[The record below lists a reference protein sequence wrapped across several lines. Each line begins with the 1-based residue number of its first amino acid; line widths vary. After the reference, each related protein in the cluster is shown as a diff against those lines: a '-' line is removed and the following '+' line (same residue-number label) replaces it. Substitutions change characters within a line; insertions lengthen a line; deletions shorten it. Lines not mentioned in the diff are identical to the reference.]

1 MRVILARGRFFWL
14 PRAAGAR
21 RTKRNVETHFVVCE
35 SRGHSLQKRTPRP
48 AKNVLLNS
56 VLCLHLAVL
65 HDRPRPVVAVE
76 HAAQLPAVDFLLRC
90 AGPKRKGLRGTR
102 AAGVRPSPAQTERAE
117 GCFAPSS
124 PSPRRL
130 LHRADRRGRGR
141 VKNRPGGGE
150 EDTTSV
156 KNKIH
161 AARGQRGADSAER
174 WDFPRGREGRGQPGT
189 GSPGRSRLRL
199 AAGKRATGC
208 PRVHV
213 LKRRTNTV
221 SVLCLQKIKIN
232 IADAAVV
239 RMVCIRPQQQALA
252 LNFQGKPAVCKG
264 ECLLGLAGK
273 TQAEESARTLRAV
286 KTHFVRPAAPPSL
299 ID

>member
-161 AARGQRGADSAER
+161 AARGQRGPTRPSAGTSPGAAR
-174 WDFPRGREGRGQPGT
+174 AGGSRGLEVPEGRVCGW
-189 GSPGRSRLRL
+189 RLES
-199 AAGKRATGC
+199 G
-208 PRVHV
+208 PR
-213 LKRRTNTV
+213 
-221 SVLCLQKIKIN
+221 
-232 IADAAVV
+232 
-239 RMVCIRPQQQALA
+239 
-252 LNFQGKPAVCKG
+252 
-264 ECLLGLAGK
+264 
-273 TQAEESARTLRAV
+273 
-286 KTHFVRPAAPPSL
+286 AAPASTS
-299 ID
+299 